1 MAKNKTVLIAVL
13 ILGGATALFF
23 LTKKKT
29 AAAPSAASEV
39 PVVNNPATVTT
50 QSDGTITAK
59 AGNIITT
66 QTGTG
71 TVTITDASGN
81 AVDSNALTDQQR
93 QDLVNALNA
102 QNAAVAAI
110 PQSQWKTIPNA
121 VVNGVTTAIPSDL
134 YNTYVANKAAY
145 AAAGK
150 PPPLQ
155 FDNTIPGQVTVTPY
169 DDPTHPVT
177 YADPDG
183 NLTFTNDNGTPVP
196 NDPAA
201 VIINSKTPAN
211 TAAPIAQTQSA
222 PSSGSGNTGN
232 NTQVMTPPIVVA
244 QPVGQTTETPLD
256 WTAID
261 AEAAENTALAANP
274 GSAPVN
280 TDSEG
285 NQYVVN
291 NEGEAV
297 YLGVPTFADN
307 LAAVPGMTQDASGV
321 WHWNGL

>member
-39 PVVNNPATVTT
+39 PVVNNPATITT
-50 QSDGTITAK
+50 QPDGTITAK

-121 VVNGVTTAIPSDL
+121 VVNGVTTTIPSDL
-134 YNTYVANKAAY
+134 YNTYVAN
-145 AAAGK
+145 
-150 PPPLQ
+150 
-155 FDNTIPGQVTVTPY
+155 
-169 DDPTHPVT
+169 
-177 YADPDG
+177 
-183 NLTFTNDNGTPVP
+183 
-196 NDPAA
+196 
-201 VIINSKTPAN
+201 
-211 TAAPIAQTQSA
+211 
-222 PSSGSGNTGN
+222 
-232 NTQVMTPPIVVA
+232 
-244 QPVGQTTETPLD
+244 
-256 WTAID
+256 
-261 AEAAENTALAANP
+261 EACLCRCR
-274 GSAPVN
+274 
-280 TDSEG
+280 
-285 NQYVVN
+285 
-291 NEGEAV
+291 
-297 YLGVPTFADN
+297 
-307 LAAVPGMTQDASGV
+307 
-321 WHWNGL
+321 

>member
-1 MAKNKTVLIAVL
+1 VNVKNTD
-13 ILGGATALFF
+13 G
-23 LTKKKT
+23 
-29 AAAPSAASEV
+29 
-39 PVVNNPATVTT
+39 TVT
-50 QSDGTITAK
+50 S
-59 AGNIITT
+59 
-66 QTGTG
+66 
-71 TVTITDASGN
+71 TITDAAGNIQTVTNPGN
-81 AVDSNALTDQQR
+81 ATPVTGIGYVD
-93 QDLVNALNA
+93 
-102 QNAAVAAI
+102 AV
-110 PQSQWKTIPNA
+110 P
-121 VVNGVTTAIPSDL
+121 GVTLGIPTDL
-134 YNTYVANKAAY
+134 YNDYLANKDKY

-211 TAAPIAQTQSA
+211 TAAPIAQTPSV

>member
-50 QSDGTITAK
+50 QLDGTITAK

-134 YNTYVANKAAY
+134 YNTYVANEAAY

-177 YADPDG
+177 CRQPGAKS
-183 NLTFTNDNGTPVP
+183 TST
-196 NDPAA
+196 
-201 VIINSKTPAN
+201 AN
-211 TAAPIAQTQSA
+211 TAAPIAQTPSV

-285 NQYVVN
+285 NQYVTN